1 MSTIETENSN
11 TVRKPYNPWTN
22 FWKRVGYKLRK
33 QKWVIISLWKN
44 PIGMVGVALL
54 ALMVFCAIFAPWIT
68 PHDAFKSDV
77 PHRFEGPST
86 TYLLGTDSL
95 GRDILSRI
103 IYSARVVVP
112 IIFSVVALGAAT
124 GVILGLIAG
133 FYSGTIIEKLLIWV
147 FDIISTFPG
156 LILVLALMATFG
168 PSPGMLIGV
177 MSFWRIP
184 GYGRIAR
191 TEILS
196 LKNETY
202 VKAAEALGA
211 KKRRIILSHMLPNT
225 LPPIIILA
233 GMDLGAV
240 VMGLAG
246 LSFLGLGVQAPQP
259 SWGRL
264 LSEGYAYVRQSS
276 WLLLWSSITLIVIMI
291 GCSLFSSGLRAA
303 LNPEESYKG

>member
-1 MSTIETENSN
+1 MSVTET
-11 TVRKPYNPWTN
+11 KPRNRLTN
-22 FWKRVGYKLRK
+22 FRKRLVYKLRK
-33 QKWVIISLWKN
+33 QRWVLRSLWKN
-44 PIGMVGVALL
+44 PIGMVGVGIL
-54 ALMVFCAIFAPWIT
+54 ALMIFCAIFAPWVT

-77 PHRFEGPST
+77 PHRFEGPSA
-86 TYLLGTDSL
+86 TYVLGTDYL

-103 IYSARVVVP
+103 IYSARIVVP
-112 IIFSVVALGAAT
+112 MIFSIVFLGTAA

-133 FYSGTIIEKLLIWV
+133 FYSGTIIEKILIWI

-156 LILVLALMATFG
+156 LILVLALIATFG
-168 PSPGMLIGV
+168 PSTGMLIAI

-202 VKAAEALGA
+202 VIAAEALGA

-225 LPPIIILA
+225 IPPIIILA

-246 LSFLGLGVQAPQP
+246 LSFLGLGVQAPSP

-264 LSEGYAYVRQSS
+264 LAEGYAYVRQSP
-276 WLLLWSSITLIVIMI
+276 WLLLWSSIVLIIIMI

-303 LNPEESYKG
+303 LNPEESFKG

>member
-1 MSTIETENSN
+1 MNTSKLQNTDE
-11 TVRKPYNPWTN
+11 TVRANWFGN
-22 FWKRVGYKLRK
+22 FRKRFAHKIRK
-33 QKWVIISLWKN
+33 QRWVLVSLWKN
-44 PIGMVGVALL
+44 PIGMVGASIL

-77 PHRFEGPST
+77 PHRFEGPSA
-86 TYLLGTDSL
+86 TYILGTDYL
-95 GRDILSRI
+95 GRDALSRI
-103 IYSARVVVP
+103 IYSARIVVP
-112 IIFSVVALGAAT
+112 LIFSVVILGAT
-124 GVILGLIAG
+124 VGVTLGLIAG
-133 FYSGTIIEKLLIWV
+133 FYSGTFVEKILIWI

-156 LILVLALMATFG
+156 LILVLALISTFG
-168 PSPGMLIGV
+168 PSTGMLIGV
-177 MSFWRIP
+177 LSFWRIP

-202 VKAAEALGA
+202 IKAAEALGA
-211 KKRRIILSHMLPNT
+211 KKRRIIMSHMMPNAI
-225 LPPIIILA
+225 PPIIILA

-246 LSFLGLGVQAPQP
+246 LSFLGLGVQAPSP

-264 LSEGYAYVRQSS
+264 LSEGYNYVRQSP
-276 WLLLWSSITLIVIMI
+276 WLLLWSSIVLIIIMV

-303 LNPEESYKG
+303 LNPAESYKG

>member
-1 MSTIETENSN
+1 MIKKSGAL
-11 TVRKPYNPWTN
+11 KN
-22 FWKRVGYKLRK
+22 FRKRVVYKLRK
-33 QKWVIISLWKN
+33 QRWVFVSIWKN
-44 PIGMVGVALL
+44 PIGMVGVVILS
-54 ALMVFCAIFAPWIT
+54 LMIFCAFFAPWVT

-77 PHRFEGPST
+77 PHRFEGPSS
-86 TYLLGTDSL
+86 TYVLGTDYL

-103 IYSARVVVP
+103 IYSARIVVP
-112 IIFSVVALGAAT
+112 IIFSTVALGASA
-124 GVILGLIAG
+124 GVLLGLIAG
-133 FYSGTIIEKLLIWV
+133 FYSGTFVEKILIWI

-156 LILVLALMATFG
+156 LVLVLALIATFG
-168 PSPGMLIGV
+168 PSTGMLIAV

-202 VKAAEALGA
+202 VTAAEALGA
-211 KKRRIILSHMLPNT
+211 RKSRIILAHMLPNT
-225 LPPIIILA
+225 IPPIIILA
-233 GMDLGAV
+233 GMDLAVV

-246 LSFLGLGVQAPQP
+246 LSFLGLGVQAPSP

-264 LSEGYAYVRQSS
+264 LSEGYAYVRQSP
-276 WLLLWSSITLIVIMI
+276 WLLLWSSITLIIIMI

-303 LNPEESYKG
+303 LNPKESYKG